1 MSEEVCQFCGRQA
14 TKTSKGYSL
23 CRYHI
28 LAYGSLETGFRA
40 WKERIG
46 EMAWTNYLRRVSELA
61 DTGEWVKDI
70 ARAELQKLE
79 S

>member
-1 MSEEVCQFCGRQA
+1 M
-14 TKTSKGYSL
+14 

-28 LAYGSLETGFRA
+28 LAHESLETGFKA
-40 WKERIG
+40 WSERMG
-46 EMAWTNYLRRVSELA
+46 EMEWTNYLRRVSELL

>member
-1 MSEEVCQFCGRQA
+1 MSEELCQFCKRIA
-14 TKTSKGYSL
+14 IKTSKGYSL

-28 LAYGSLETGFRA
+28 LAYDSLEVGYKV

-46 EMAWTNYLRRVSELA
+46 ELTWRNYLRRVSELP

-70 ARAELQKLE
+70 AQAELQNLE

>member
-1 MSEEVCQFCGRQA
+1 LR
-14 TKTSKGYSL
+14 KTSNEDQQGIFDVPLSYFSARK
-23 CRYHI
+23 
-28 LAYGSLETGFRA
+28 LETGFKA
-40 WKERIG
+40 WSERMG
-46 EMAWTNYLRRVSELA
+46 EMEWTNYLRRVSELL

>member
-1 MSEEVCQFCGRQA
+1 MSDETCQFCGRPA
-14 TKTSKGYSL
+14 AKTSKGYSL

-28 LAYGSLETGFRA
+28 LAHESLETVFKV

-46 EMAWTNYLRRVSELA
+46 KMAWTNYLRRVSELP
-61 DTGEWVKDI
+61 DTGEWVKDV

-79 S
+79 T

>member
-1 MSEEVCQFCGRQA
+1 MSEETCQFCGRQA

>member
-1 MSEEVCQFCGRQA
+1 M
-14 TKTSKGYSL
+14 
-23 CRYHI
+23 
-28 LAYGSLETGFRA
+28 
-40 WKERIG
+40 G
-46 EMAWTNYLRRVSELA
+46 EMVWTNYLRRVSELP

>member
-1 MSEEVCQFCGRQA
+1 M
-14 TKTSKGYSL
+14 
-23 CRYHI
+23 
-28 LAYGSLETGFRA
+28 
-40 WKERIG
+40 G
-46 EMAWTNYLRRVSELA
+46 EMEWTNYLRRVSELL